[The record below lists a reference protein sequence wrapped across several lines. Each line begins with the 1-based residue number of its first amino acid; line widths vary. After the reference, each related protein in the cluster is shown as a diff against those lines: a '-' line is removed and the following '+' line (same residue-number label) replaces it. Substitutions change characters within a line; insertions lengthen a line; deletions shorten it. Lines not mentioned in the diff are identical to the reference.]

1 MLVLDEIR
9 NSILNFDEEK
19 TIEYS
24 KKALEIGIDPLEV
37 IEGGIMKALHV
48 IGEKFDKGELFI
60 IHLVRAGEAAKKALE
75 NVLKPELLKR
85 KVERKSIGR
94 VVIGT
99 IYGDIHD
106 IGKNIVATMLYI
118 AGFEVFDLGKDVP
131 IEEFIKKAKEVK
143 ADIVAASALLS
154 TTMFRQR
161 DLILALK
168 EAGIRDKV
176 KVMVGG
182 APVTKA
188 WAEEIGAD
196 GYGADAVE
204 AVEVAKGLVGRGE

>member
-1 MLVLDEIR
+1 MLVNILDEIK
-9 NSILNFDEEK
+9 NSILSFDEEK
-19 TIEYS
+19 TVEYS

-37 IEGGIMKALHV
+37 IEGGIMRGLHEV
-48 IGEKFDKGELFI
+48 GERFDKGELFI

-85 KVERKSIGR
+85 KVDRKTIGK

-99 IYGDIHD
+99 IHGDIHD

-131 IEEFIKKAKEVK
+131 IEEFVKKAKEVK

-154 TTMFRQR
+154 TTMVRQR

-176 KVMVGG
+176 KVIVGG
-182 APVTKA
+182 APVTEA
-188 WAEEIGAD
+188 WTKEIGAD
-196 GYGADAVE
+196 GYGADAIE
-204 AVEVAKGLVGRGE
+204 AVEVAKRLLGR

>member
-1 MLVLDEIR
+1 MLDEIK
-9 NSILNFDEEK
+9 NSILSFDEEK
-19 TIEYS
+19 TVECS
-24 KKALEIGIDPLEV
+24 KKALEMGMDPLEV
-37 IEGGIMKALHV
+37 IEGGIMRGLHEV
-48 IGEKFDKGELFI
+48 GERFDKGELFI
-60 IHLVRAGEAAKKALE
+60 IHLVKAGEAAKKALE

-85 KVERKSIGR
+85 KVDRKTIGK

-99 IYGDIHD
+99 VQGDIHD

-131 IEEFIKKAKEVK
+131 IEEFVKKAKEVR

-154 TTMFRQR
+154 TTMVRQR

-176 KVMVGG
+176 KVIVGG
-182 APVTKA
+182 APVTEA
-188 WAEEIGAD
+188 WAKEIGAD
-196 GYGADAVE
+196 GYGADAIE
-204 AVEVAKGLVGRGE
+204 AVEIAKRLLGGK